1 MIYDNEEWKDFIHL
15 LKQVSYS
22 LLWSN
27 EKYNSAIDFLN
38 SLDEDTAIRVIDL
51 LYVFYNADMGFDLD

>member
-1 MIYDNEEWKDFIHL
+1 MIYDNEEWKDFIYL

-22 LLWSN
+22 G
-27 EKYNSAIDFLN
+27 EKYNSVIDFLN

-51 LYVFYNADMGFDLD
+51 LFDFYNAGFDLG